1 MARIVKSQKGREVRG
16 RKPGNDPPGEVVRRK
31 SRLARRILQGSERFA
46 GSSRVSGPRGPFD
59 LIEYL
64 SWLII
69 QRSMGRHSR
78 GPASR
83 NRMRCDTELGMFRL
97 KTILALLLLGVAG
110 YVCKRV
116 FPPYFANSQ
125 LRDKMYEEARFAEAN
140 ERSAEQLRDII
151 HGEAQKLDIPVR
163 REDIHVEKHPNAALI
178 TADYTV
184 TVDLYYYQVDWAF
197 HPTSVR

>member
-1 MARIVKSQKGREVRG
+1 
-16 RKPGNDPPGEVVRRK
+16 
-31 SRLARRILQGSERFA
+31 
-46 GSSRVSGPRGPFD
+46 
-59 LIEYL
+59 
-64 SWLII
+64 
-69 QRSMGRHSR
+69 
-78 GPASR
+78 
-83 NRMRCDTELGMFRL
+83 MFRL

-125 LRDKMYEEARFAEAN
+125 LKDKMYEEARFAEAN

-151 HGEAQKLDIPVR
+151 HGEALKLDIPLR
-163 REDIHVEKHPNAALI
+163 REDIHVEQHPNAALI